1 MATTN
6 GAQRQ
11 TRDGVTVWRGSPIL
25 PFPPFLP
32 FLPIL
37 LLLTASIAEGHVIR
51 LRIERREVVLNG
63 APFGA
68 AGPYEK
74 LVGKVDFGLDPG
86 DPANDAI
93 VDLKL
98 APRNARG
105 EVEASAD
112 FYLLKP
118 VDPRRGNGRL
128 FYEVGNRGG
137 KAMLVT
143 FQKATGSPDPTSAAE
158 FGDGALMRQGF
169 TLLWMGWQW
178 DVPERAGVMRMSMPI
193 ATENG
198 KRITGLV
205 RGNFI
210 LNERAQT
217 APVAD
222 RNHLAYAPVDPNSA
236 VNVMTV
242 RDDPTGK
249 GQIIARAKWRFV
261 DGGTV
266 SLDGG
271 FEPGRIYDVVYRTA
285 DPRVVGV
292 GLSGTRDLISFL
304 KYDTSPE
311 NPSPGLTSAMG
322 WGVSQSGRFL
332 RHFLYQGFNRDEK
345 GRRVFDGVFDQ
356 VGGSGRGSFNHRF
369 GQASRDALQYFN
381 ILFPVDLFPFTDGP
395 ETDPETGITDSLL
408 ARAEQSGT
416 APKLFHLLTNS
427 EYFNRAGSLVH
438 TDPTGTKDADLPA
451 NTRVYMIASAPHG
464 PGPFPPASNRGGGMV
479 GRATLNPLNYSAAV
493 RALFRALDRWV
504 VDDVAPPPSA
514 YPRFSDG
521 TLTSPDRAGWPAV
534 PGFDLPQQ
542 PLRAFHLN
550 FGPDWSKGIVSV
562 EPPEVGKPFV
572 VRVPA
577 VDTDGNVRAGIR
589 LPDIAVPL
597 ATHAGWNYRDASIG
611 APDRLAG
618 EIGSYIPFAKTRA
631 DRDRSHDPRLSIEER
646 YRNRDEYIGR
656 VTAATLDLVE
666 RGYVLQEDVADLL
679 KHAVEHYNFATTAKT
694 ASQ

>member
-1 MATTN
+1 MLKVLVAT
-6 GAQRQ
+6 
-11 TRDGVTVWRGSPIL
+11 
-25 PFPPFLP
+25 
-32 FLPIL
+32 L
-37 LLLTASIAEGHVIR
+37 LVAISAPLAEARVVR
-51 LRIERREVVLNG
+51 LRIERREVILNG
-63 APFGA
+63 RPFGA

-74 LVGKVDFGLDPG
+74 LVGRVDFGLDPAL
-86 DPANDAI
+86 PRNSEI

-98 APRNARG
+98 APRNTRG

-112 FYLLKP
+112 FFMLKP

-137 KAMLVT
+137 KSMLAT
-143 FQKATGSPDPTSAAE
+143 FQKATGSPDPTTDAE

-178 DVPERAGVMRMSMPI
+178 DVPDRPGTMRMEIPI
-193 ATENG
+193 ATDNG
-198 KRITGLV
+198 RRITGLV

-210 LNERAQT
+210 LNDRAET
-217 APVAD
+217 ASVAD
-222 RNHLAYAPVDPNSA
+222 RNHKAYPVLDPNSA
-236 VNVMTV
+236 ENVMTV
-242 RDDPTGK
+242 RDDPVAK
-249 GQIIARAKWRFV
+249 GQVIPRSRWRFV

-266 SLDGG
+266 ALDGG
-271 FEPGRIYDVVYRTA
+271 FEPGRIYDVVYRSA
-285 DPRVVGV
+285 DPRVVGL
-292 GLSGTRDLISFL
+292 GLAGTRDLLSFL

-311 NPSPGLTSAMG
+311 NPTPGTRNVLG

-332 RHFLYQGFNRDEK
+332 RHFLYQGFNEDEQ

-356 VGGSGRGSFNHRF
+356 VGGAGRGSFNHRF
-369 GQASRDALQYFN
+369 GQASRDALQFFN

-395 ETDPETGITDSLL
+395 ETDPEGGAIDSLL
-408 ARAEQSGT
+408 GRAERTGT
-416 APKLFHLLTNS
+416 APKVFHLLTNS

-451 NTRVYMIASAPHG
+451 NTRVYLIASAPHG

-479 GRATLNPLNYSAAV
+479 GRAALNPLNYSPAV

-504 VDDVAPPPSA
+504 VEDVTPPPSA
-514 YPRFSDG
+514 YPHLADG
-521 TLTSPDRAGWPAV
+521 TLTPPDRAGWPAV
-534 PGFDLPQQ
+534 PGFQLPQQ

-550 FGPDWSKGIVSV
+550 FGADWSKGIVSV

-577 VDTDGNVRAGIR
+577 VDADGNVRAGIR

-611 APDRLAG
+611 GPDRLAG
-618 EIGSYIPFAKTRA
+618 EIGSYIPFARTKA
-631 DRDRSHDPRLSIEER
+631 DRERAGDPRPSIEER
-646 YRNRDEYIGR
+646 YRNRDEYVGKF
-656 VTAATLDLVE
+656 AAAALDLVE
-666 RGYVLQEDVADLL
+666 QGYLLADDVADLL
-679 KHAVEHYNFATTAKT
+679 KHAGEHYDWAATTKVKG
-694 ASQ
+694 QD